1 MISFLLYLFL
11 SIIATSQP
19 TTTPDL
25 YDQMIE
31 SIDRS
36 LPYQLNTVYSL
47 EKSGSSCSGAIDYD
61 LYRSLSSELSLRKI
75 RGGRGSNT
83 SLLHRYIFVDQT
95 APVRARS
102 LQLLNAG
109 AGTTGTGGLKEIL
122 CNDLHLKS
130 IHHMDRCTYGY
141 RLPGHIN
148 KLVSWK
154 SELLCCLGFADAN
167 YHNHQKHQRRCLR
180 LKGERGEECR
190 SHTFVKKLEEAM
202 RISVIDRPLE
212 ALSDSP
218 VDFLFEE
225 LYSLAP
231 SALVIHS
238 LRDPHMWARKRVHY
252 HHRSEILC
260 RKVVYT
266 CA

>member
-1 MISFLLYLFL
+1 MVYLLLLLLLAFK
-11 SIIATSQP
+11 ASQP

-25 YDQMIE
+25 YGQMIE
-31 SIDRS
+31 NMDRAT
-36 LPYQLNTVYSL
+36 PYQLNTIHAL
-47 EKSGSSCSGAIDYD
+47 EKSGSNCTRAIDYD
-61 LYRSLSSELSLRKI
+61 LYRSLSSIRSLGKSQSDI
-75 RGGRGSNT
+75 RSNAG
-83 SLLHRYIFVDQT
+83 LMHRYIFVNES
-95 APVRARS
+95 ARARS
-102 LQLLNAG
+102 LQFLNAG

-122 CNDLHLKS
+122 CNELHLKS
-130 IHHMDRCTYGY
+130 IHHMDRCTRGY

-167 YHNHQKHQRRCLR
+167 YYNHQKHQRRCSR
-180 LKGERGEECR
+180 LKGQRGEECKP
-190 SHTFVKKLEEAM
+190 HTFARKLEEAM

-225 LYSLAP
+225 LFSMAP
-231 SALVIHS
+231 SALVIQS
-238 LRDPHMWARKRVHY
+238 LRDPHTWARKRVHY

-260 RKVVYT
+260 RKVVHI
-266 CA
+266 CAIIY